1 MGDRLATIDMGRKLG
16 GAVPLWAEADSP
28 SNTIWPGP
36 WSTFVPSGI
45 LIHPAVWPQQTW
57 AENWEA
63 VPLWG
68 GGAGFPS
75 NTVWPGPRHTCMASF
90 ILIHP
95 KVWPQ
100 CTNVTDRQTG
110 QTDRQRSDSIGR
122 TVLQTVAQKAFKECI
137 PPPRQFR
144 LYRNFSK
151 SDIFHTSCYII
162 LSYREEDCTVYI
174 SLVCNAC

>member
-1 MGDRLATIDMGRKLG
+1 MSNGPRRSSVPSGIFIHLAVWSQQ
-16 GAVPLWAEADSP
+16 AWAENWGRLCPFGGGVRSP
-28 SNTIWPGP
+28 CNTMWPGTR
-36 WSTFVPSGI
+36 STITRCGI
-45 LIHPAVWPQQTW
+45 LIHPTIWPQ
-57 AENWEA
+57 
-63 VPLWG
+63 
-68 GGAGFPS
+68 
-75 NTVWPGPRHTCMASF
+75 H
-90 ILIHP
+90 
-95 KVWPQ
+95 
-100 CTNVTDRQTG
+100 TNVTDRQTG